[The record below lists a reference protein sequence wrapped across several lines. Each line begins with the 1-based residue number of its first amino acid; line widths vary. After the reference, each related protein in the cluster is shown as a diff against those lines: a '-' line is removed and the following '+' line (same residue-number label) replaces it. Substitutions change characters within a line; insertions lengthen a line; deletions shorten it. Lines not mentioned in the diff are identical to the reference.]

1 MISLSNKGELKGSMQ
16 MIEQRKLRILVF
28 GATGMLG
35 STLFRAFSADQSL
48 ETFGTMRSTAGATHF
63 APELRDALIPNVH
76 LEGETGLLTAFSIA
90 QPDIVVNCVGIIKQL
105 PNANDHLESLA
116 INSSLPHRLAKYSSM
131 VGARLVHFSTDCV
144 FSGKD
149 GQYSENDFPD
159 AYDLYGRTKFLGEV
173 DYENAIT
180 LRTSIIGHE
189 LTSAKSL
196 VDWFL
201 SQTGE
206 IKGFRKAVFSGL
218 PTIEVA
224 GVIRKFVIPNPNL
237 SGLYHLSVDPINK
250 YDLLSLVAE
259 TYGKNISIVSDD
271 HLIIDRSLNSE
282 RFRTATGYAPKPW
295 PELIKAM
302 HDDYRANVATCT

>member
-1 MISLSNKGELKGSMQ
+1 MT
-16 MIEQRKLRILVF
+16 EQRKLRVLIF

-48 ETFGTMRSTAGATHF
+48 RTFGTIRDADGVKHF
-63 APELRDALIPNVH
+63 ALELRHSLIPNVH
-76 LEGETGLLTAFSIA
+76 LEGESGLLTAFSIA
-90 QPDIVVNCVGIIKQL
+90 KPDLVVNCVGIIKQL

-116 INSSLPHRLAKYSSM
+116 INASLPHRLLKYSSM

-144 FSGKD
+144 FSGRQGNYKED
-149 GQYSENDFPD
+149 DFPD

-173 DYENAIT
+173 DYPNAIT

-189 LTSAKSL
+189 LTTGRSL
-196 VDWFL
+196 MGWFL
-201 SQTGE
+201 SQSGE
-206 IKGFRKAVFSGL
+206 IRGFRKAIFSGL

-224 GVIRKFVIPNPNL
+224 RVLREFVIPNPEL
-237 SGLYHLSVDPINK
+237 CGLYHLSVDPINK
-250 YDLLSLVAE
+250 YDLLRFVAE
-259 TYGKNISIVSDD
+259 TYEKDITIIPDE

-282 RFRTATGYAPKPW
+282 RFRTATGFAVKSW

-302 HDDYRANVATCT
+302 RDEYYANVEFNV